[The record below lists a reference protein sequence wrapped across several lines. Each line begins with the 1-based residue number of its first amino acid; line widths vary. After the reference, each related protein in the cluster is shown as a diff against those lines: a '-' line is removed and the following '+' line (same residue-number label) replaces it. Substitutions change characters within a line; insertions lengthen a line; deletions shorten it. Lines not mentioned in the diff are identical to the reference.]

1 MCHFA
6 HYNINI
12 YIYIIVPLLT
22 RSQRLMT
29 RDLNDTRDRTN
40 TSGGGRT
47 EKNDGET
54 KKSWR
59 NIREPQCGCCTFAP
73 SMKVAA
79 ATLTARPRLAT
90 DENGSQ
96 RPRGLFST
104 HSTINLNINLDLNPS
119 NTPSLTGRA
128 GVGLLNQIY
137 NYGIKHTNHELRAPQ
152 ERQRS
157 VARL

>member
-47 EKNDGET
+47 EKMTGKR
-54 KKSWR
+54 KKLRERFENR
-59 NIREPQCGCCTFAP
+59 NVDVVP
-73 SMKVAA
+73 
-79 ATLTARPRLAT
+79 L
-90 DENGSQ
+90 
-96 RPRGLFST
+96 
-104 HSTINLNINLDLNPS
+104 H
-119 NTPSLTGRA
+119 
-128 GVGLLNQIY
+128 
-137 NYGIKHTNHELRAPQ
+137 
-152 ERQRS
+152 RQ
-157 VARL
+157 